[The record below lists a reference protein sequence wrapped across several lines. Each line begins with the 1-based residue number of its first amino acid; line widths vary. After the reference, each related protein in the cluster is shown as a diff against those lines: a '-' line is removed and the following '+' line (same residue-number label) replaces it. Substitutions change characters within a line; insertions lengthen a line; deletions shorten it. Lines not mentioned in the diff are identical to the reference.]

1 MPFST
6 ISDQITIAAPATAI
20 WAALIDREQ
29 SRIWAGAD
37 FTTDWQPG
45 SPLAIKPLIIGKKGA
60 DKGEV
65 LEVLAPALLSYRV
78 LPRVS
83 GLPDLPDNYSH
94 VTISLAELNG
104 QTRVEISH
112 AVPASPSVR
121 VRDSRSARSPATT
134 TSRFTGAA
142 PCRCCATSSKTA
154 IRFRCASHGKPPAEL
169 LRLLPWHAA

>member
-1 MPFST
+1 MPFAT
-6 ISDQITIAAPATAI
+6 ITDQITIAAPATAI

-29 SRIWAGAD
+29 SRILAGAD

-45 SPLAIKPLIIGKKGA
+45 SPLVIKPLIIGKKGA

-83 GLPDLPDNYSH
+83 GLPDQPDNYSH
-94 VTISLAELNG
+94 VTISLAELDG

-112 AVPASPSVR
+112 AVPASLVR
-121 VRDSRSARSPATT
+121 KGKGFEIGPESGRNHVAFYWRSTLP
-134 TSRFTGAA
+134 
-142 PCRCCATSSKTA
+142 
-154 IRFRCASHGKPPAEL
+154 L
-169 LRLLPWHAA
+169 LRDLVENRDTIALRIARQAAR

>member
-112 AVPASPSVR
+112 AVPASPVR
-121 VRDSRSARSPATT
+121 KGKGFEIGPESGHNHVAFYWRSTLP
-134 TSRFTGAA
+134 
-142 PCRCCATSSKTA
+142 
-154 IRFRCASHGKPPAEL
+154 L
-169 LRLLPWHAA
+169 LRDLVENRDTIPLRIARQAAR